1 MQPSPPPICRTS
13 SSCKTEAL
21 LQFLTPQPLSTL
33 PLCESKY
40 LIPVEWITQHWPFSW
55 RAYFTAHGV
64 REVHPHH
71 DTGQGPLPVKAEY
84 HCTTPLTYLS
94 IGGHLSL
101 FNCQTDAG
109 DHLESRALAVELV
122 ISTDCAAGGPC
133 QPPLPEDS
141 VTFSF
146 QVQWGIIRKGQLSFH
161 HELLKNSYQI
171 TQPAAFP
178 RLGILHF
185 SLYLLPIPVF
195 FFSFFLTYH
204 LLGF

>member
-1 MQPSPPPICRTS
+1 M
-13 SSCKTEAL
+13 
-21 LQFLTPQPLSTL
+21 
-33 PLCESKY
+33 
-40 LIPVEWITQHWPFSW
+40 EWITQHWPFSW

-195 FFSFFLTYH
+195 FFLFFLTYH